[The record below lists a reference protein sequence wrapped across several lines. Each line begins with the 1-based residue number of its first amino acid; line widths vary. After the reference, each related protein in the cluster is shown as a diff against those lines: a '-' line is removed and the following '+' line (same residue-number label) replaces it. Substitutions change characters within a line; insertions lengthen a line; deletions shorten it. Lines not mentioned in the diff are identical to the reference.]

1 MNQFGG
7 GKDFIRNISSCK
19 DLNLLSPCCPHS
31 IGRKERK
38 KRRTNQVLR
47 CIPGR
52 MENQTRSGL
61 QEDPTAGFAP
71 APTRPDTRGSTADA
85 QTLQK
90 RNTKEGKASEFPEP
104 LRHAVSLPTGSA
116 LNARGL
122 AKDGTVLLGARV
134 SPAARLSRWRS
145 CSEVTPETR
154 PHKPARGL
162 GTRGRPASPGTC
174 RVSVPIFVSQT
185 HNPRR
190 LLSSPNWDTLF
201 AKQKG
206 CRTKQKDP
214 KGKETFL

>member
-38 KRRTNQVLR
+38 KRRKNQVLR
-47 CIPGR
+47 RIPGR